1 MTYKIDWKII
11 ATYCYNNETDF
22 ILAKWNEIKVKK
34 FEILIYDFLAI
45 LSKYSKIGIFK
56 FHHSHKSLA
65 IVKQTTSYYKMISD
79 SSQIDLILFCKYKQ
93 NLIYLTKLLH

>member
-11 ATYCYNNETDF
+11 ATYCYSNETDF

-34 FEILIYDFLAI
+34 FEILIHDFLAI
-45 LSKYSKIGIFK
+45 LSKYSRIGIFS
-56 FHHSHKSLA
+56 FHNSHKSLA
-65 IVKQTTSYYKMISD
+65 IVKLTTSYYKIISD

-93 NLIYLTKLLH
+93 NSIYLTKLLH

>member
-34 FEILIYDFLAI
+34 NENLIYDFLAI
-45 LSKYSKIGIFK
+45 LSKYSKSGIFN
-56 FHHSHKSLA
+56 FDHSHKSLA
-65 IVKQTTSYYKMISD
+65 IIKQTTLYYKMITD